1 MGRTSASHKASGGEE
16 RRSAPRPSSEAA
28 VYRRPSGANADGAP
42 TVRNLIP
49 WRDMEKKLAEKLA
62 AKAAAGELSGELE
75 LENGDLV
82 VAEPEPAEPTA
93 PPKLSSKPPPWKTDI
108 EPAPDSGVRSSE
120 AAVRELTY
128 SVYTVAD
135 LEARG
140 QVRPPRMSMA
150 FAPPMAPQPSRWS
163 DVARSALALARAW
176 WSCVRAP
183 KPRPRVSD
191 VCLIP
196 AQQLLTDAKV
206 ALAGLPWRKI
216 AIGGGLAFGTLVVL
230 LFVVLTA
237 AELTDDLKPARATSA
252 MTATTA
258 NNGDVASPA
267 VAPTAFVEAKPNEP
281 SAGAD
286 PEPAATIELEDET
299 PPPAA
304 KPKPKS
310 KKPTPKKK
318 PVELFNP

>member
-1 MGRTSASHKASGGEE
+1 
-16 RRSAPRPSSEAA
+16 
-28 VYRRPSGANADGAP
+28 
-42 TVRNLIP
+42 
-49 WRDMEKKLAEKLA
+49 MEKKLAEKLA

-75 LENGDLV
+75 NADLV

-150 FAPPMAPQPSRWS
+150 FAPPMVPQPSRWS

-183 KPRPRVSD
+183 KPRPRVTD

-196 AQQLLTDAKV
+196 AQQLLTDARV

-216 AIGGGLAFGTLVVL
+216 AMGGGLALGSLVVL
-230 LFVVLTA
+230 LFIVLTA

-252 MTATTA
+252 MTANTA
-258 NNGDVASPA
+258 NNGDVTSPTVA
-267 VAPTAFVEAKPNEP
+267 APTAFVDEP
-281 SAGAD
+281 PMGAD

-304 KPKPKS
+304 KPKAKP

-318 PVELFNP
+318 AVELFIP